1 MTAGNGKTFWIF
13 SAARNGGAARACA
26 QSQSFVRRRSPGVP
40 GDAPPHVSDWRV
52 RAHRGGRRANTRF
65 APIHERLFES
75 TKKRSLA
82 ESLPQSSLLHGR
94 SSFRAP
100 DAARNSCGHLSIRAG
115 PVVVRFGN
123 AHALVRVRVGP
134 LTRRPDVRSARHAR
148 APDAGQGAIGPDA
161 PPDEKVDLLA
171 LPPPSPPPPPLP
183 PADRGR
189 PSAPRA

>member
-1 MTAGNGKTFWIF
+1 ME
-13 SAARNGGAARACA
+13 GALPGSEGEACL
-26 QSQSFVRRRSPGVP
+26 
-40 GDAPPHVSDWRV
+40 
-52 RAHRGGRRANTRF
+52 

-171 LPPPSPPPPPLP
+171 LPPPSPPPPPPPPLP